1 MNQPL
6 RKGSRSWLRRTLQ
19 DDHPTLEKVSHTQR
33 NSLGNTAILWG
44 TLLVVGGLVWLGFGS
59 VAEVSVGPG
68 GIVNLARAVQVGK
81 QHPRKLKLFDAQ
93 LSVSSLTPLQ
103 FLIGHLNPNLTFVSP
118 LHNQS
123 KGASNTGSTNLQAA
137 LSAAV
142 AAYRYLGMPIKA
154 TRGLLVRDVLPQSPA
169 KAIIHPGDLIT
180 SVNGLPVSNLL
191 NFETALTSRPRNS
204 TVTLTLDRQSSGLSQ
219 IIRRQVQ
226 VPFNEGKLGIII
238 TTASLYE
245 LPTALHISIP
255 KALDGTE
262 GLAEALAIIDSTRH
276 LHLKHSLSIGMIG
289 LVSPDGKLKPVFG
302 IEQRVAAMRAGHLR
316 YVLVPLVQRQ
326 SAERASHG
334 TIAVIGVTYL
344 SQAVQEVERLARAK
358 TPKEVVR

>member
-1 MNQPL
+1 VCDTP
-6 RKGSRSWLRRTLQ
+6 Q
-19 DDHPTLEKVSHTQR
+19 DDHPTLEKVNRTQR
-33 NSLGNTAILWG
+33 NSLGSAAILWG
-44 TLLVVGGLVWLGFGS
+44 ALLLAGGLVWLGFGS
-59 VAEVSVGPG
+59 VPEVSVGPG
-68 GIVNLARAVQVGK
+68 GMVNLARAVQVGK

-103 FLIGHLNPNLTFVSP
+103 FLIGHLNPNLAFVSP

-123 KGASNTGSTNLQAA
+123 KGASSTASANLQAA

-142 AAYRYLGMPIKA
+142 AAYRYLGIPIKE

-169 KAIIHPGDLIT
+169 KAVVRPGDLIT
-180 SVNGLPVSNLL
+180 SVNGLLVSNLV
-191 NFETALTSRPRNS
+191 NFETALTSQPRNS

-219 IIRRQVQ
+219 ITHRQVR
-226 VPFNEGKLGIII
+226 VPFNEGKLGIVI

-245 LPTALHISIP
+245 LPTALHVSIP
-255 KALDGTE
+255 KALDGTD
-262 GLAEALAIIDSTRH
+262 GLAEAVAIIDSTHH
-276 LHLKHSLSIGMIG
+276 LHLKHALSIGMIG
-289 LVSPDGKLKPVFG
+289 LVNPDGKLKPVFG

-316 YVLVPLVQRQ
+316 YVVVPLVQRQ